1 MRRSLCLIFI
11 LFCCAK
17 TEDEPLQLLGAWS
30 LPSMPAIEIEIDE
43 TLVSAETIEAFFK
56 PIWANFCAEQALK
69 AEPAFSSDQF
79 VQDKLNEVK
88 KFVGEELLRREAL
101 LNGITVA
108 ELKEQFIFYAP
119 EVSEAEVMEMY
130 TKLVLDPLPPAAE
143 REQQPLDYEDVAPR
157 LRKQLQEELG
167 MLEQSRWLE
176 DRLEDAT
183 AVLKI
188 EGLSPIFVYGG

>member
-1 MRRSLCLIFI
+1 MRRVFCLIFI
-11 LFCCAK
+11 FFCCAK
-17 TEDEPLQLLGAWS
+17 TEDEPIELLGAWS
-30 LPSMPAIEIEIDE
+30 LPSMPAIEVEIDE
-43 TLVSAETIEAFFK
+43 VVVSAETVEVFFK

-69 AEPAFSSDQF
+69 AEPAFSPNQF

-88 KFVGEELLRREAL
+88 RFVGEELLRREAL
-101 LNGITVA
+101 LNGITVT
-108 ELKEQFIFYAP
+108 ELKEQFVFYAP

-130 TKLVLDPLPPAAE
+130 TKLVLDPLPPAAD

-157 LRKQLQEELG
+157 LRKQLQEKLG